1 MSSLA
6 SEMCILNSGFNPEP
20 SCCEFSVLIKLNIEK
35 PFHIA
40 LLCTVTNSYQ
50 CGFLSLLLYT

>member
-20 SCCEFSVLIKLNIEK
+20 SCCELSVLIKLNLGK
-35 PFHIA
+35 PFHVA
-40 LLCTVTNSYQ
+40 LCFITNPNQ
-50 CGFLSLLLYT
+50 RDFLSLLYYK